1 MRSLKVLATSAVV
14 AAGLVFAGGTAAHA
28 ATEYDVYWTHAE
40 VEEKAGVLGAITFAC
55 NFAPAVVSVGC
66 SGGDAGTVFDYAA
79 LKDCAVKQHVVI
91 TGSSMSYDRSVST
104 YYPYDCRN
112 PNG

>member
-14 AAGLVFAGGTAAHA
+14 AAGLVFAGGPAAHA

-40 VEEKAGVLGAITFAC
+40 VEDKAGMYDAIGFVCA
-55 NFAPAVVSVGC
+55 FVPKAVSLGC
-66 SGGDAGTVFDYAA
+66 SGGDAATVFDYAA
-79 LKDCAVKQHVVI
+79 LKDCAIKQHVVA
-91 TGSSMSYDRSVST
+91 TGSGMSYDKASHT

-112 PNG
+112 PDG